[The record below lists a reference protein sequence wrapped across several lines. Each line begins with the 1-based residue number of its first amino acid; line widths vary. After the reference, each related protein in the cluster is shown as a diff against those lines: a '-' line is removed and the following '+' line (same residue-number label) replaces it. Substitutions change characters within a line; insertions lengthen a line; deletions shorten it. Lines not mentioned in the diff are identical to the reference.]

1 MTALT
6 AAVVLAAGAAA
17 AWCDDGPIRRLSALG
32 EPDRDGS
39 QRPSVGGGLGGW
51 CERPFAWLLAAA
63 FGAVG
68 GLLAG
73 PVAGVLSAAAGLAVA
88 AGARSRRRSHAEQV
102 HRTAVVDVAL
112 ALAAELRA
120 GQPPAAALS
129 AAAEVAGPLRSALTE
144 AAAASAIGVEPTGPL
159 RVAAQRP
166 GAEGLRAVAAA
177 WQVAADVGAALAVT
191 LAAVAGGLEHREEV
205 RHHVEA
211 QLAGPRATARALLGL
226 PVVGVAMASA
236 VGAHPGQLLLHT
248 FWGALLCGGA
258 ATLAG
263 AGFWWIER
271 LARRAAPA

>member
-1 MTALT
+1 MSPL
-6 AAVVLAAGAAA
+6 AAAAVLAAGAAA
-17 AWCDDGPIRRLSALG
+17 VWWDDGPIRRLSALG
-32 EPDRDGS
+32 VPDRSGS
-39 QRPSVGGGLGGW
+39 HRAPVGRQLRGW
-51 CERPFAWLLAAA
+51 CEHPFVWLLVAAL
-63 FGAVG
+63 GASG

-73 PVAGVLSAAAGLAVA
+73 PVAGALSAAAGFAVA
-88 AGARSRRRSHAEQV
+88 AGARSRRRAHAEQAT
-102 HRTAVVDVAL
+102 RTAVVDVAL
-112 ALAAELRA
+112 ALAAELRG

-144 AAAASAIGVEPTGPL
+144 AAAAGAIGAEPTGPL

-177 WQVAADVGAALAVT
+177 WQVAAGVGAALAVT

-226 PVVGVAMASA
+226 PVVGVVMATA
-236 VGAHPGQLLLHT
+236 VGAHPGHLLLHT

-258 ATLAG
+258 AALAG

-271 LARRAAPA
+271 LARRAAPS